1 MKKFPLLFLIFII
14 SINFTL
20 AQDSTHTFTPSVA
33 WVFKTSGK
41 RLEVGVF
48 HSVKDSSISIMSTYY
63 NRRNP
68 IELEFDIRNIEML
81 KVRRKGNV
89 GIGIVLGAVSG
100 AVIGG
105 LIGHTYFNDQSGNL
119 TVLDD
124 GFKTL
129 MVGILGAGGGAV
141 IGSLIGSIKVQ
152 YPING
157 KMENYEKF
165 KADLEKRVLTAE
177 PTS

>member
-1 MKKFPLLFLIFII
+1 MKKFPLLFLIFIL

-20 AQDSTHTFTPSVA
+20 AQDSTLTFTPSVA

-41 RLEVGVF
+41 RIETGVF

-63 NRRNP
+63 DRRNP

-89 GIGIVLGAVSG
+89 RMGIVVGAVSG
-100 AVIGG
+100 AIIGG
-105 LIGHTYFNDQSGNL
+105 LIGFNYFNDESGNL
-119 TVLDD
+119 TLLSNESKTFMT
-124 GFKTL
+124 GF
-129 MVGILGAGGGAV
+129 LGAGAGALL
-141 IGSLIGSIKVQ
+141 GSLIGSVKVL

-165 KADLEKRVLTAE
+165 KADLEKRVLA
-177 PTS
+177 P